1 MGYAE
6 RPLRVLIVDD
16 NEVARASVAAVLGGE
31 EDITVVG
38 QCSDGTQVIDTARAV
53 APDVVI
59 MDLAMPIVG
68 GVQATRELLAEQPGI
83 RVLVFT
89 TTYGAELAAALAA
102 GACGYLLR
110 GAPPEV
116 LLLAVRALRILP
128 ETGA

>member
-1 MGYAE
+1 MGHAD

-16 NEVARASVAAVLGGE
+16 NEVARASVGAVLGGE
-31 EDITVVG
+31 QDIAVVG
-38 QCSDGTQVIDTARAV
+38 QCSDGSQVLDTARAV
-53 APDVVI
+53 HPDVVI
-59 MDLAMPIVG
+59 MDLAMPVVD

-89 TTYGAELAAALAA
+89 TTYGVELAAALTA

-128 ETGA
+128 GTGA